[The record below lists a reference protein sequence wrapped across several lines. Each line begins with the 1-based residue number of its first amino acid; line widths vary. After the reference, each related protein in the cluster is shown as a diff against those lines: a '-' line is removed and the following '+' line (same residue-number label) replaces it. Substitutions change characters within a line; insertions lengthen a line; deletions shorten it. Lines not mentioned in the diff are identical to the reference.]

1 MMFLFPCE
9 TPDGFKNEGR
19 GTLQHESGD
28 PHIEDTL
35 LYADYE
41 KFESLFL

>member
-1 MMFLFPCE
+1 MMFLFPC
-9 TPDGFKNEGR
+9 GFKNEGI

-35 LYADYE
+35 LYADYK
-41 KFESLFL
+41 KFESLVL